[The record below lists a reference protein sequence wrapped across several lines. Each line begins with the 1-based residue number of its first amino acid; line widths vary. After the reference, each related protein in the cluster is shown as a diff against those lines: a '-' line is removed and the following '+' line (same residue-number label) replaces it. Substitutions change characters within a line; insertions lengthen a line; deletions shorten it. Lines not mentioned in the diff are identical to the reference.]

1 MWGFFLIHFCAA
13 LPWSVCL
20 SSVNNVC
27 NIIDQDSTLPAGAF
41 QFSWPLCLS
50 ACSEALTERPQRT
63 RVLFN
68 RPPKWPLKHCEDPL
82 GYKIHIYLYFIIN
95 PPPRIQYVPSK
106 HTHLD
111 FNRPFMTPHH
121 VPRSGEMKPCLCI
134 LSSSL
139 LPGYSVTDWKGVRR
153 GCINDHVQLVN
164 PRWER
169 SSRREND
176 SDLIA
181 QWNTNH
187 GSLVVATWQLR
198 CLCVTLP
205 GCLLKSVR
213 WVCGDNDNVKSL
225 AIRFVLPAACEV
237 KSLCFL
243 RTSVVRRWHS
253 DSLTLLFIQ
262 ELDRANV

>member
-1 MWGFFLIHFCAA
+1 
-13 LPWSVCL
+13 
-20 SSVNNVC
+20 
-27 NIIDQDSTLPAGAF
+27 
-41 QFSWPLCLS
+41 
-50 ACSEALTERPQRT
+50 
-63 RVLFN
+63 
-68 RPPKWPLKHCEDPL
+68 
-82 GYKIHIYLYFIIN
+82 
-95 PPPRIQYVPSK
+95 
-106 HTHLD
+106 
-111 FNRPFMTPHH
+111 MTPHH
-121 VPRSGEMKPCLCI
+121 VPRSGEMKPCPCI
-134 LSSSL
+134 LSGSL

-187 GSLVVATWQLR
+187 SSFVVATWQLR

-262 ELDRANV
+262 ELDELILLVSMSKCGNSNMQYNFSKCCQKWLKSWRYSSFFWHNTNGLFYSRYYGVSHNTGISHQCIM